1 MSKKQLDIKF
11 VISYNIII
19 LITLRHMF
27 AESNNERSKIMKA
40 TTRFLAFVFAAVML
54 LSLASCADNK
64 GNNNEITTAPEA
76 TVDGEVTEE
85 LYLGYE
91 KDRLPTNL
99 SYNNETVK
107 VLYWSDAE
115 RKEFEIK

>member
-1 MSKKQLDIKF
+1 
-11 VISYNIII
+11 
-19 LITLRHMF
+19 
-27 AESNNERSKIMKA
+27 MKA

-99 SYNNETVK
+99 NYNNETVK

-115 RKEFEIK
+115 RKEFEIKEDEDDSDLLEDEDSDEFGEDLGEEDDFIDDLDLL